1 MFVKS
6 FYLLTSFTVNIKKK
20 FKNLCSDCCW
30 KTQHI
35 LPGQKNPNPRKTI
48 LLEHVPPTAAFS
60 KSPTKS
66 AKNARSSSLNLEK
79 PQTATKAKTEND
91 QKGSRNPPQDH
102 DYCKRNLSDIIEKD
116 YKEADKTQQECK
128 KKAKAPKKRKMTLSE
143 YLQDKNMA
151 KSAPVTPQHGSPRAQ
166 KNNYMLKSALTMEP
180 NELFQKKPSALAP
193 ANPKFISLQV
203 PSIQNHLSKLKK
215 FAAQQKQ
222 GGKFPR
228 VVQCKNVGGANQR
241 VVMNSKPLKV
251 LKPSSNCNQQ
261 IVLVPATNG
270 VPDKTRKLILS
281 VNDEG
286 KTDLKDYQ
294 KVGHKG
300 KIVETVN
307 KGNIR
312 IPQANLRKIIPAHQ
326 RKKYVQ
332 GQVKQQA
339 AATRCRPIS
348 KELTLQHEIQQTNRR
363 IVSGRKLTQISRGP
377 VAFSKKPGLAIRSSS
392 GQFQRVISSQG
403 AYNLKVQGA
412 KITKAGARNKT
423 IINTNNLKIMSVKS
437 LANLV
442 PLKDLNLSIKTS
454 NKIKTSSIVKQ
465 PAMFDRQRQ
474 INPQKKQIKIVKLS
488 AKGGVLNHNAK
499 ILVPANFIK
508 EEPSFQPNLNVPE
521 MTRADAQE
529 EEVKEEPHD
538 PSFCPAD
545 LKDFMEPMM
554 LGEHDPL
561 NMINPFCDDEIS
573 KLLDEDTLIGSRTEV
588 HTPAE
593 KGLVYIYI
601 YIYLCV
607 SYCLSLII

>member
-1 MFVKS
+1 M
-6 FYLLTSFTVNIKKK
+6 
-20 FKNLCSDCCW
+20 
-30 KTQHI
+30 
-35 LPGQKNPNPRKTI
+35 
-48 LLEHVPPTAAFS
+48 EHVPPTATFT

-66 AKNARSSSLNLEK
+66 APNKNARSSSLNLEK
-79 PQTATKAKTEND
+79 PQPSVTKPKTEND
-91 QKGSRNPPQDH
+91 QKGNRNPPQDH

-128 KKAKAPKKRKMTLSE
+128 KKGKAPKKRKMTLSE

-180 NELFQKKPSALAP
+180 NELFNQKAVKKPSNLVSA
-193 ANPKFISLQV
+193 ANTKYINIQV
-203 PSIQNHLSKLKK
+203 PSIQSHLSRLKK
-215 FAAQQKQ
+215 FSNISQQKQ
-222 GGKFPR
+222 QSGKLPR
-228 VVQCKNVGGANQR
+228 VVQCKSVNGTGQR
-241 VVMNSKPLKV
+241 VMMNNKPLKV

-270 VPDKTRKLILS
+270 VPDKTRKVILS
-281 VNDEG
+281 VNDKG

-312 IPQANLRKIIPAHQ
+312 VTQADLRKIIPAQQ
-326 RKKYVQ
+326 RKKCYVQ
-332 GQVKQQA
+332 AQAKQQVT
-339 AATRCRPIS
+339 ATRCRPIS

-363 IVSGRKLTQISRGP
+363 IVSGRKLTQISRAP
-377 VAFSKKPGLAIRSSS
+377 VAFSKKPGLAIRSSN
-392 GQFQRVISSQG
+392 GQFQRVISPQG
-403 AYNLKVQGA
+403 AYNLKVHDRS

-465 PAMFDRQRQ
+465 PSMFDRQRQ
-474 INPQKKQIKIVKLS
+474 INPQKKQIKIVKIS
-488 AKGGVLNHNAK
+488 AKGGASVLNHNAK
-499 ILVPANFIK
+499 ILLPANFIK
-508 EEPSFQPNLNVPE
+508 EEPQQEENTFQPNLNMPE
-521 MTRADAQE
+521 MTRVNENMIE
-529 EEVKEEPHD
+529 EIKEEPHD
-538 PSFCPAD
+538 PSFDPSSD

-561 NMINPFCDDEIS
+561 NMVSPFCEDEIS
-573 KLLDEDTLIGSRTEV
+573 KLLNEDTLIGSQTEI

-593 KGLVYIYI
+593 KGLIGMM
-601 YIYLCV
+601 LF
-607 SYCLSLII
+607 